1 MTRRLVREAPEK
13 GKPFRQKAVS
23 FADQLSRLTL
33 AACTQKSR
41 MEDICPF
48 IRLSQVRSRSAA

>member
-13 GKPFRQKAVS
+13 GKPFLQKAVS

-33 AACTQKSR
+33 AACT
-41 MEDICPF
+41 
-48 IRLSQVRSRSAA
+48 